1 MDRFDNKKLKVGG
14 VMDEKYINY
23 LNDLRES
30 GETNMFGAAIYV
42 EQTFGV
48 SKDESRKIVKHW
60 MKNFKNKNE
69 LKT

>member
-60 MKNFKNKNE
+60 MKNFKNKNI
-69 LKT
+69 